1 MKLYALVAISLPVV
15 FIGLFTLVETLEV
28 PLLLDPTPW
37 LSRVG

>member
-1 MKLYALVAISLPVV
+1 MKLYALAAISRSVV
-15 FIGLFTLVETLEV
+15 FIGVFTLVETPEV